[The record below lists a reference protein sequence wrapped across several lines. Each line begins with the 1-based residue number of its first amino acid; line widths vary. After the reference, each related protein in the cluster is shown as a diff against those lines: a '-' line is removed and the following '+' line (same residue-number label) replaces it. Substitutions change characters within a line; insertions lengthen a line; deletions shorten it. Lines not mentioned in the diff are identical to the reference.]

1 MNKFCLYIYKK
12 GSNKGIRCKEP
23 TLPNFNFCKKH
34 KNSNT
39 VEHNNDIPNRNIQNN
54 IVTKIHIPK
63 SVTISKSNTSS
74 SSIKPIVQT
83 TKKFVQILE
92 EKKNN
97 SNTNNNTNIEENKN
111 ESSSSSSMPSLSDIS
126 TIVNK
131 KIQEESLRQ
140 RIIELETSLSNK
152 LVIMKHFHNMKRSDS
167 NSSEYYKNQI
177 FVDLALSYPWNTYF
191 NITNNISKFKNIPHF
206 LEKVKELLD
215 QDIYGMENVKN
226 EILNVICKFITNP
239 NGTRN
244 NIALY
249 GKAGI
254 AKSKIV
260 KVLSKVLD
268 IPIKSISLGG
278 IKDSSFFLGH
288 GYVYVESGPGKIIQ
302 NIIDSKISNPILY
315 FDELDKVS
323 ETENGKDIYSFLC
336 YLTDTTQNNE
346 FSDHYFYG
354 MKFDLSKIFYIFT
367 FNDISKIDKILLDRL
382 NIIHVDTPSEKD
394 IIYILKNYNIPEIIQ
409 NIGIKY
415 NITLCDNDVQTIIKY
430 CDQYIDKNIS
440 SGIRE
445 YYRVIEKI
453 FLEINKNILLEKLTF
468 NSKDITLEKNIFTN
482 SFNIIKNQI
491 IKNITSQPILEHMY
505 I

>member
-1 MNKFCLYIYKK
+1 MSKNCIYFYKK
-12 GSNKGIRCKEP
+12 GSNKGTRCQELV
-23 TLPNFNFCKKH
+23 TSPNSLYCKRH
-34 KNSNT
+34 KYITTNNNNNSDNSKG
-39 VEHNNDIPNRNIQNN
+39 NN
-54 IVTKIHIPK
+54 INTKIHIPS
-63 SVTISKSNTSS
+63 SVTISNS
-74 SSIKPIVQT
+74 SSIINPIVQT
-83 TKKFVQILE
+83 SKKLVQILE
-92 EKKNN
+92 NHTKQEREE
-97 SNTNNNTNIEENKN
+97 NTNGNVNVNI
-111 ESSSSSSMPSLSDIS
+111 SPLSDIH
-126 TIVNK
+126 TIVSK

-140 RIIELETSLSNK
+140 RIVTLDTSLSNK

-191 NITNNISKFKNIPHF
+191 NISDNIVKFPNVQFF
-206 LEKVKELLD
+206 LQHIKENLD
-215 QDIYGMENVKN
+215 KEIYGMENVKN
-226 EILNVICKFITNP
+226 EILNVVCKFITNP

-268 IPIKSISLGG
+268 IPIKTISLGG

-302 NIIDSKISNPILY
+302 NVIDSKISNPILY

-323 ETENGKDIYSFLC
+323 ETDNGKDIYSFLC
-336 YLTDTTQNNE
+336 YLTDTTQNHE

-367 FNDISKIDKILLDRL
+367 FNDICKIDKILLDRL
-382 NIIHVDTPSEKD
+382 NIIHVDTPNEKD
-394 IIYILKNYNIPEIIQ
+394 IVYILKNYNIPEILE
-409 NIGIKY
+409 NIGIPY
-415 NITLCDNDVQTIIKY
+415 NITLSDNDVQSIINH
-430 CDQYIDKNIS
+430 CNQYIDKNIS
-440 SGIRE
+440 SGVRE

-453 FLEINKNILLEKLTF
+453 FLEINKNILLKKLVF
-468 NSKDITLEKNIFTN
+468 NNTTNITLDHTIFTQC
-482 SFNIIKNQI
+482 FDIIKNQI
-491 IKNITSQPILEHMY
+491 IKQHSPSKIDHMY

>member
-1 MNKFCLYIYKK
+1 MNKICLYVYKK
-12 GSNKGIRCKEP
+12 GSNKGIRCNEFA
-23 TLPNFNFCKKH
+23 LSNCNFCKKH
-34 KNSNT
+34 KNSST
-39 VEHNNDIPNRNIQNN
+39 NN
-54 IVTKIHIPK
+54 IITKIHIPN
-63 SVTISKSNTSS
+63 SVIISKSNTSS
-74 SSIKPIVQT
+74 SSIKPLVHV

-92 EKKNN
+92 ENN
-97 SNTNNNTNIEENKN
+97 EQNNTNNNNTNNTN
-111 ESSSSSSMPSLSDIS
+111 NNNTNNNNTNNTSTSSSSSMSSLSEIS
-126 TIVNK
+126 SIVNK
-131 KIQEESLRQ
+131 KIQEETLRQ
-140 RIIELETSLSNK
+140 RIIDLETSLSNK

-177 FVDLALSYPWNTYF
+177 FVDLAISYPWNTYF
-191 NITNNISKFKNIPHF
+191 NISNNISKFKDIPTF
-206 LEKVKELLD
+206 LEKVKEQLD

-260 KVLSKVLD
+260 KTLSKVLD
-268 IPIKSISLGG
+268 IPIKTISLGG

-302 NIIDSKISNPILY
+302 NVIDSKISNPILY

-323 ETENGKDIYSFLC
+323 ETDNGKDIYSFLC

-382 NIIHVDTPSEKD
+382 NIIHVDTPNDKD

-409 NIGIKY
+409 NIGIKH
-415 NITLCDNDVQTIIKY
+415 NINLHDDDVETIIKY
-430 CDQYIDKNIS
+430 CNQYVDKNTS

-453 FLEINKNILLEKLTF
+453 FLEINKNILLGKINF
-468 NSKDITLEKNIFTN
+468 NTKDIILEKNIFKN
-482 SFNIIKNQI
+482 CFAIIKNQI
-491 IKNITSQPILEHMY
+491 IKNLTSHPIIDHMY

>member
-1 MNKFCLYIYKK
+1 MNKICLYVYKK
-12 GSNKGIRCKEP
+12 GSNKGARCNEFA
-23 TLPNFNFCKKH
+23 LLNCNFCKKH
-34 KNSNT
+34 KNSGATDANNNT
-39 VEHNNDIPNRNIQNN
+39 SNN
-54 IVTKIHIPK
+54 IITKIHIPN
-63 SVTISKSNTSS
+63 SVIISKSSKSS
-74 SSIKPIVQT
+74 SYIKPIVHVAKT
-83 TKKFVQILE
+83 NIKFFD
-92 EKKNN
+92 EK
-97 SNTNNNTNIEENKN
+97 STEQNNTNTNTNTTNTNTTNTNTNTI
-111 ESSSSSSMPSLSDIS
+111 SSLSEIS
-126 TIVNK
+126 NIVNK
-131 KIQEESLRQ
+131 KIQEETLRQ
-140 RIIELETSLSNK
+140 RIIELDTSLSNK

-177 FVDLALSYPWNTYF
+177 FVDLAISYPWNTYF
-191 NITNNISKFKNIPHF
+191 NISDNISKFKDIPTF
-206 LEKVKELLD
+206 IEKVKELLD

-260 KVLSKVLD
+260 KVLSKILD
-268 IPIKSISLGG
+268 IPLKTISLGG

-302 NIIDSKISNPILY
+302 NVIDSKISNPILY

-323 ETENGKDIYSFLC
+323 ETDNGKDIHSFLC

-354 MKFDLSKIFYIFT
+354 IKFDLSKIFYIFT
-367 FNDISKIDKILLDRL
+367 FNDITKIDKILLDRL
-382 NIIHVDTPSEKD
+382 NIIYVDAPNDKD
-394 IIYILKNYNIPEIIQ
+394 VIYILKNHNIPEIIQ

-415 NITLCDNDVQTIIKY
+415 NINLNDSDVGKIIKY
-430 CDQYIDKNIS
+430 CDQYIDKNVS

-445 YYRVIEKI
+445 YYRIIEKI
-453 FLEINKNILLEKLTF
+453 FLEINKNILLGKISF
-468 NSKDITLEKNIFTN
+468 NTKDVILEKSIFEN
-482 SFNIIKNQI
+482 CFDIIKNQI
-491 IKNITSQPILEHMY
+491 IKNLTSHPIIDHMY